1 MEEEGRGGREGNV
14 EITVKDTNSIHILLD
29 CETVGMC

>member
-1 MEEEGRGGREGNV
+1 MGGEGRGWREGNI
-14 EITVKDTNSIHILLD
+14 EIIVKDTNSIHILLD